1 MKEIKGYINSTES
14 FGAVD
19 GPGVRF
25 IFFLQGCRMRCRYCH
40 NPETWRLPDELTQQA
55 AAHAASGE
63 AAGEGTGGAAAKP
76 AWRTEAGE
84 QYEALTPEEAFRRAY
99 RYKAYWK
106 NGGGITVSGGE
117 ALLQIDFVTELFRIA
132 HEHGV
137 NTALDTSGNPFTTA
151 EPFYSK
157 FVALMEY
164 TDLVILDIKQ
174 IYPDAHKK
182 LTGWSNENILAMARW
197 LSDHGKDMWIRHV
210 LVPGI
215 TTDEQE
221 LRDLRAFLDT
231 LQTVKRVEVLP
242 YHTMGTTK
250 YEKLGIAY
258 PLKGVEPPTQE
269 EIGKAEKILGC
280 R

>member
-1 MKEIKGYINSTES
+1 MGEVKGYINSIES

-25 IFFLQGCRMRCRYCH
+25 IFFLQGCRMRCKYCH
-40 NPETWRLPDELTQQA
+40 NPETWRLPDELA
-55 AAHAASGE
+55 E
-63 AAGEGTGGAAAKP
+63 AGRTAEGKP

-84 QYEALTPEEAFRRAY
+84 QYEAVTPEEAFRRAY

-106 NGGGITVSGGE
+106 HGGGITVSGGE
-117 ALLQIDFVTELFRIA
+117 ALLQMEFVTELFRIA
-132 HEHGV
+132 HDHGV
-137 NTALDTSGNPFTTA
+137 NTALDTSANPFTTD

-157 FVALMEY
+157 FLELMKY

-174 IYPDAHKK
+174 IYSDAHRK
-182 LTGWSNENILAMARW
+182 LTGWGNENILAMARW
-197 LSDHGKDMWIRHV
+197 LSDHGKAMWIRHV

-221 LRDLRAFLDT
+221 LRDLRAFIDT
-231 LQTVKRVEVLP
+231 LKTVQRVEVLP

-250 YEKLGIAY
+250 YEKLGIPY
-258 PLKGVEPPTQE
+258 PLKGVDPPTQE
-269 EIGKAEKILGC
+269 EIDQAEKILGC